1 VRIAIV
7 DTYYPAFL
15 AEHYSRD
22 PGLAQQSYDSQ
33 LAALMNRSFGTAD
46 AYSHAFRALGH
57 EAIDIV
63 VNCDPLQ
70 HAWAR
75 DHRKTRMLA
84 RLAHTLGGSPG
95 RLLREE
101 FQHRVVAAQL
111 EVFEPDVVYCQDFW
125 FLRLDEIAALRK
137 RNVLVVGQFGSALP
151 PDARPFA
158 YDLITTSFPHFVDR
172 LRRQGL
178 DAEYLKI
185 AFDERVLERL
195 DGEGVVA
202 GASNPR
208 DLGVVFV
215 GGVHS
220 RSVHRAGTEFLER
233 LAQDLDMEIW
243 GYVND
248 RLDPNSPIW
257 SRHHGEAWGL
267 DMYRI
272 LARTQIAINRHGDI
286 AEGYANN
293 MRLFEATGV
302 GALLLTE
309 AAANLRELFQPGR
322 EVITYSSVDELID
335 RARYFL
341 ENAEERIAIAD
352 AGQTRTLDEHTY
364 GRRIPELVSMLESRL
379 R

>member
-1 VRIAIV
+1 
-7 DTYYPAFL
+7 
-15 AEHYSRD
+15 
-22 PGLAQQSYDSQ
+22 
-33 LAALMNRSFGTAD
+33 
-46 AYSHAFRALGH
+46 
-57 EAIDIV
+57 
-63 VNCDPLQ
+63 
-70 HAWAR
+70 
-75 DHRKTRMLA
+75 
-84 RLAHTLGGSPG
+84 
-95 RLLREE
+95 
-101 FQHRVVAAQL
+101 
-111 EVFEPDVVYCQDFW
+111 
-125 FLRLDEIAALRK
+125 
-137 RNVLVVGQFGSALP
+137 
-151 PDARPFA
+151 
-158 YDLITTSFPHFVDR
+158 
-172 LRRQGL
+172 
-178 DAEYLKI
+178 
-185 AFDERVLERL
+185 
-195 DGEGVVA
+195 
-202 GASNPR
+202 
-208 DLGVVFV
+208 
-215 GGVHS
+215 
-220 RSVHRAGTEFLER
+220 
-233 LAQDLDMEIW
+233 MEIW

-286 AEGYANN
+286 AAGYANN

-322 EVITYSSVDELID
+322 EVITYSSVEPID